1 MTDPAARLRALTIGL
16 HPRALDYSRFPDLD
30 EEQLTARVEAANSA
44 LQDTEFD
51 ITPCLVSAAPDEA
64 ENDLR
69 AVLASRSF
77 DLVMVGGAVRAVP
90 EHTLL
95 FERVVNLVAEAAP
108 GIRFCFN
115 TSPETTLDA
124 LRRAAAFTRVPTSR
138 EHHRQS

>member
-16 HPRALDYSRFPDLD
+16 HPRALDYSRFPDLN
-30 EEQLTARVEAANSA
+30 EEQLTARVDAANAA
-44 LQDTEFD
+44 LRDTEFD
-51 ITPCLVSAAPDEA
+51 ITPCLVSASPDEA

-69 AVLASRSF
+69 AVLANRSF

-124 LRRAAAFTRVPTSR
+124 LRRAAAFA
-138 EHHRQS
+138 

>member
-30 EEQLTARVEAANSA
+30 EEQLMARVEAANAA

-64 ENDLR
+64 ENELR

-124 LRRAAAFTRVPTSR
+124 LRRAAAFV
-138 EHHRQS
+138 

>member
-30 EEQLTARVEAANSA
+30 EEQLTARVDAANAA
-44 LQDTEFD
+44 LRDTEFD
-51 ITPCLVSAAPDEA
+51 ITPCLVSASPDEA
-64 ENDLR
+64 ENEIR
-69 AVLASRSF
+69 AALANRSF

-124 LRRAAAFTRVPTSR
+124 LRRAAAFA
-138 EHHRQS
+138 

>member
-30 EEQLTARVEAANSA
+30 EEQLTARVEAANAA
-44 LQDTEFD
+44 LQNSEFD

-124 LRRAAAFTRVPTSR
+124 LRRAAAFA
-138 EHHRQS
+138 

>member
-16 HPRALDYSRFPDLD
+16 HPRALDYSRFPDLN
-30 EEQLTARVEAANSA
+30 EEQLTARVDAANAA
-44 LQDTEFD
+44 LRDTEFD
-51 ITPCLVSAAPDEA
+51 ITPCLVSASPDEA
-64 ENDLR
+64 EADLR
-69 AVLASRSF
+69 AVLANRSF

-95 FERVVNLVAEAAP
+95 FERVINLVAEAAP

-124 LRRAAAFTRVPTSR
+124 LRRAAAFA
-138 EHHRQS
+138 

>member
-30 EEQLTARVEAANSA
+30 EEQLTARVEAANAA

-64 ENDLR
+64 ENELR

-95 FERVVNLVAEAAP
+95 FERVVNLVAEAVP

-124 LRRAAAFTRVPTSR
+124 LRRAAAFA
-138 EHHRQS
+138 

>member
-30 EEQLTARVEAANSA
+30 EEQLTARVDAANAA
-44 LQDTEFD
+44 LRGTEFD
-51 ITPCLVSAAPDEA
+51 ITPCLVSASPDEA
-64 ENDLR
+64 ENEIR
-69 AVLASRSF
+69 AALANRSF

-95 FERVVNLVAEAAP
+95 FERVINLVAEAAP

-124 LRRAAAFTRVPTSR
+124 LRRAAAFA
-138 EHHRQS
+138 

>member
-16 HPRALDYSRFPDLD
+16 HPRALDYSRFPDLN
-30 EEQLTARVEAANSA
+30 EEQLTARVDAANAA
-44 LQDTEFD
+44 LRDTEFD
-51 ITPCLVSAAPDEA
+51 ITPCLVSTSPDEA

-69 AVLASRSF
+69 AVLANRSF

-124 LRRAAAFTRVPTSR
+124 LRRAAAFA
-138 EHHRQS
+138 

>member
-30 EEQLTARVEAANSA
+30 EEQLTARVEAANAA

>member
-16 HPRALDYSRFPDLD
+16 HPRALDYSRIPELD
-30 EEQLTARVEAANSA
+30 EEQLTARVDAANAA
-44 LQDTEFD
+44 LRDTEFD
-51 ITPCLVSAAPDEA
+51 ITPCLVSASPDEA
-64 ENDLR
+64 EADLR
-69 AVLASRSF
+69 AVLANRSF
-77 DLVMVGGAVRAVP
+77 DLVMVGGAVRAIP

-124 LRRAAAFTRVPTSR
+124 LRRAAAFA
-138 EHHRQS
+138 

>member
-1 MTDPAARLRALTIGL
+1 DPAARLRALTIGL

-30 EEQLTARVEAANSA
+30 EEQLTARVDAANAA
-44 LQDTEFD
+44 LRDTEFD
-51 ITPCLVSAAPDEA
+51 ITPCLVSASPDEA
-64 ENDLR
+64 ENEIR
-69 AVLASRSF
+69 AALANRSF

-124 LRRAAAFTRVPTSR
+124 LRRAAAFA
-138 EHHRQS
+138 